1 MIGQISTILFTN
13 FANATAL
20 PQSGLLDIL
29 GNESL
34 EQFTEL
40 LMTGGMMR
48 GDGTFDLS
56 KLEQTEFKDDLKDG
70 IAKLDL
76 DALETI
82 VGGDDNRSGFL
93 SLIKDV
99 RTSVYERS
107 LEDTDVHLHTDVD
120 IFDTDSVVKTN
131 TSKDG
136 RMSILPAVLRRPEMP
151 MTRKHFLNHIEAYIG
166 YPTDQISNIW
176 WNSIHFEKYEA
187 VVDITE
193 QHDVERIVGGVN
205 FEKMPPKETSVE
217 AKLVLGPIHMGSLL
231 DDIISNEAFEYHETK
246 IKECY
251 GDGDDSYSIKTTDT
265 YPIRYRIAA
274 LKKLKEVYSS
284 LSPEEQMM
292 TLDKDVDLENITKGI
307 TEENLADIL
316 NEELN
321 PENTRLKSLQ
331 MAIVNQFHSAA
342 SDVVSLASDEIE
354 YEYRFGSNEYD
365 ANKSVKIQIYKHPNK
380 YTFGAIY
387 GSMDRQPTVTN
398 LTVTSTIEGRSD
410 MAKLMEHIIYGLLE
424 DVHAIYHNIQ
434 EMNGDVDKFI
444 HEITINEEEN
454 VSNIVTNLIDKQ
466 LDSLL
471 GCVESEYVADL
482 KSGSRYGPTFQTL
495 LATEQFRYLPRIL
508 VMWFKDHS
516 INLNM
521 TPGDSP
527 VDTFKEYFPFSSF
540 VEAKMMM
547 VPSLSIGDIAQ
558 ALNTTKQVTSSSK
571 QIELKA
577 AAQLILDHASDA
589 SYFLG
594 NHHYLTESPI
604 WMKSN
609 SNDKGSQF
617 ERTNQKK
624 PPRNMVFLGSDQDF
638 KWPMIRKIQ
647 DASSGNEALDVYSHQ
662 YCCASYF
669 RQRLLTLSL
678 ESSISGL
685 SRLDIPN
692 GDDELNLKHA
702 LKNEKKEPTAPSCC
716 QQITPKLLKM
726 DLDHWRRHTWDD
738 TPSFRNKKRLK
749 ERYLVL
755 QKRMLALPKCPN
767 HTEKLMDN
775 FGAAFPSELDVNLM
789 HDTNGIVIQLKK
801 VLPQLEISRMDIHR
815 KWETMINVNMV
826 DGCEETVVTPRI
838 VKTAIMAFELLDEAR
853 YKNLNPY
860 NQWLMFAK
868 MFHKL
873 DQIGLQ
879 VTVPIEGMNTD
890 LFSIDEEEAITYITR
905 NPNEASSSNIDI
917 HLTRPYA
924 RLGFLQALV
933 SRDSIRSLLKTLLD
947 NRYCFDVG
955 RDDLAEANLARK
967 FIGGAAN
974 CSSDGK
980 PKRDCYRKRNLYGIN
995 QFPREHYLDIS
1006 VGGPFEHPQC
1016 VTDSFF
1022 DTDYTS
1028 RNQVDNLKATKLSSW
1043 PVCLS
1048 HDTLVYNS
1056 FPFAVDENLRSE
1068 DIAELSNVAEVF
1080 NRELSSSI
1088 VCSHNAMEHPWR
1100 RYECSQD
1107 DDALYAIE
1115 FIRRLKPK
1123 IMEKA
1128 AKQGDALD
1136 SIRHSLLES
1145 VIQQFLKKSDHENKQ
1160 QSRSK
1165 LIHDKKSSGNSLSG
1179 SRRKRKA
1186 STSRQRRSNCSIDAS
1201 AVTP

>member
-1 MIGQISTILFTN
+1 MSFN
-13 FANATAL
+13 PFAIWRSIIYWAGRAH
-20 PQSGLLDIL
+20 
-29 GNESL
+29 
-34 EQFTEL
+34 
-40 LMTGGMMR
+40 
-48 GDGTFDLS
+48 
-56 KLEQTEFKDDLKDG
+56 
-70 IAKLDL
+70 
-76 DALETI
+76 
-82 VGGDDNRSGFL
+82 GGDDIGSMLQDSQMAEIGSVLMNQGLIDSSGA
-93 SLIKDV
+93 IDAKK
-99 RTSVYERS
+99 
-107 LEDTDVHLHTDVD
+107 LEDPDFQMQLQKDLAKFDLEDLTDSFKSKDGQTGIFDAITEIKSKVDMYTADNTDVD
-120 IFDTDSVVKTN
+120 LLANIDIYRLGDSLTN
-131 TSKDG
+131 DNKH
-136 RMSILPAVLRRPEMP
+136 SIIPAVIRGAKTPFTQKNFEDHAIDYVGFP
-151 MTRKHFLNHIEAYIG
+151 CDQYAKFL
-166 YPTDQISNIW
+166 
-176 WNSIHFEKYEA
+176 WNTMHFEKITANNDFGDAASMERA
-187 VVDITE
+187 VGE
-193 QHDVERIVGGVN
+193 MNVEKKKN
-205 FEKMPPKETSVE
+205 SDKKEEKS
-217 AKLVLGPIHMGSLL
+217 KLIIGPVHFATLL
-231 DDIISNEAFEYHETK
+231 DNIIANDKDLFEYHETRS
-246 IKECY
+246 KERY
-251 GDGDDSYSIKTTDT
+251 GDTEKSYETKVSQNL
-265 YPIRYRIAA
+265 PQGYRVAA
-274 LKKLKEVYSS
+274 MEKVKEIYMSLTPEQKKK
-284 LSPEEQMM
+284 
-292 TLDKDVDLENITKGI
+292 TLDREVDISMFTRDI
-307 TEENLADIL
+307 TEENLSKIQAQAPSIDNNKLHTLLVTIQKEMRASIAKVISL
-316 NEELN
+316 GSDEL
-321 PENTRLKSLQ
+321 EYDYRIGLKSNDL
-331 MAIVNQFHSAA
+331 NQA
-342 SDVVSLASDEIE
+342 V
-354 YEYRFGSNEYD
+354 
-365 ANKSVKIQIYKHPNK
+365 QIYKHIIKP
-380 YTFGAIY
+380 GVIY

-398 LTVTSTIEGRSD
+398 LSVTSIIEGQSD